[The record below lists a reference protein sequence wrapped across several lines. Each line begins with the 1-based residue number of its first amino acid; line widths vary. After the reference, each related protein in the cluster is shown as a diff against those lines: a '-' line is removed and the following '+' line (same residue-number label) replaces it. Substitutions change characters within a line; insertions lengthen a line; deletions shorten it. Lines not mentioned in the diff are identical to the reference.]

1 MTHDGPQRTKD
12 HNDHQ
17 RSTTTHNDPKSAH
30 NDSNKNSQRPIT
42 FPKNSKTNH
51 SNLKQ
56 PTTIQ
61 EVFEND
67 PR

>member
-30 NDSNKNSQRPIT
+30 NDSNKNSQQST
-42 FPKNSKTNH
+42 TTHNVPKK
-51 SNLKQ
+51 
-56 PTTIQ
+56 
-61 EVFEND
+61 F
-67 PR
+67 

>member
-30 NDSNKNSQRPIT
+30 NDSNKNSQQST
-42 FPKNSKTNH
+42 TTHNVPKRFYNESQHLKTTH
-51 SNLKQ
+51 
-56 PTTIQ
+56 
-61 EVFEND
+61 ND
-67 PR
+67 PGSI